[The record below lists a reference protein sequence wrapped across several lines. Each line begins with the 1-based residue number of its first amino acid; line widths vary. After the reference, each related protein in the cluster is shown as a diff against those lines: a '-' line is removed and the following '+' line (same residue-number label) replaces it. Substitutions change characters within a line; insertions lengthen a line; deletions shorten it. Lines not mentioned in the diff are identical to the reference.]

1 MTRRSAGVSERG
13 ILKEAPEKNRAG
25 KIPVIAGLL
34 LYAAGSLLAIYV
46 SRASGPAVGLRL
58 VGLALFGWH
67 ALRKRSLTT
76 WILWSMFAGVEL
88 GLDAAGIA
96 LHTRVL
102 SDIFLRL
109 IKTIVAPLILGTL
122 ITGIAAHG
130 GSRDVG
136 RLGIKS
142 LIYFEVLTT
151 IALVIGLVAINISKA
166 GVGLELA
173 PANSQQTA
181 QIAAVGQTSQALTWD
196 QFLLHV
202 VPENLGKAIVENQIL
217 QVAVFA
223 VFFGLALGQLSEER
237 RRPLLQVIESLTETM
252 FRFTKLVM
260 YYAPVGVGAA
270 MAYTVAHAGLGVMV
284 HLGKL
289 VLTLYIALIVF
300 VLIGI
305 LPSILLFR
313 VPLRRFLK
321 AAAEPTTI
329 GFATSTSEAAL
340 PLAMERMEEL
350 GVPRKIV
357 AFVIPTGY
365 SFNLTG
371 SALYLSLA
379 AIFVAQAGKI
389 PMNLGEQLMMLL
401 ALMLTSKGVA
411 GIPRAVI
418 VVLLAMS
425 SSFHLPVEPIVLLLG
440 VDALMDMGRTG
451 VNVAG
456 NCLASVV
463 VAQWEGDFHLAPEEK
478 PLLSD
483 TGEPI
488 EDLPLEA

>member
-1 MTRRSAGVSERG
+1 M
-13 ILKEAPEKNRAG
+13 KETEKKSRKG
-25 KIPVIAGLL
+25 FIAVLVALL
-34 LYAAGSLLAIYV
+34 LYAVGCLFVSLHTSHAGVPIGFRLASL
-46 SRASGPAVGLRL
+46 AV
-58 VGLALFGWH
+58 FGWY

-76 WILWSMFAGVEL
+76 WILWSMLAGVEL
-88 GLDAAGIA
+88 GLDAAGFA
-96 LHTRVL
+96 LHLRVL

-122 ITGIAAHG
+122 ITGIAAHS

-142 LIYFEVLTT
+142 LVYFEILTS
-151 IALVIGLVAINISKA
+151 IALVIGMVAINISKA
-166 GVGLELA
+166 GVGLDLA
-173 PANSQQTA
+173 PASSEQVA
-181 QIAAVGQTSQALTWD
+181 QVAAVGQSSGPLAWD

-202 VPENLGKAIVENQIL
+202 VPENLGKAVVENQIL

-223 VFFGLALGQLSEER
+223 VLFGLALGQLREER

-252 FRFTKLVM
+252 FRFTNLVM

-270 MAYTVAHAGLGVMV
+270 MAYTVAHAGFGVMV

-289 VLTLYIALIVF
+289 LLTLYVALVAVI
-300 VLIGI
+300 LAGM
-305 LPSILLFR
+305 LPSAILAR
-313 VPLRRFLK
+313 VPLRRFMK
-321 AAAEPTTI
+321 AVSEPAAI

-365 SFNLTG
+365 SFNLVG
-371 SALYLSLA
+371 SALYLALA
-379 AIFVAQAGKI
+379 SIFVAQAGRV
-389 PMNLGEQLMMLL
+389 PMSVGQQFMMLL

-411 GIPRAVI
+411 GVPRAVI

-425 SSFHLPVEPIVLLLG
+425 SSFHLPMEPIVLLLG
-440 VDALMDMGRTG
+440 VDALMDMGRTA
-451 VNVAG
+451 VNVVG

-463 VAQWEGDFHLAPEEK
+463 VAQWEGEFHLAPEGKSLEEGDGQ
-478 PLLSD
+478 PQ
-483 TGEPI
+483 
-488 EDLPLEA
+488 EDLPIEV

>member
-1 MTRRSAGVSERG
+1 MKDTE
-13 ILKEAPEKNRAG
+13 EKNRSG
-25 KIPVIAGLL
+25 RITILLGML
-34 LYAAGSLLAIYV
+34 LYSAGWVSALHAFHAGPLAI
-46 SRASGPAVGLRL
+46 GLRL
-58 VGLALFGWH
+58 AGLAVFAWY
-67 ALRKRSLTT
+67 AIRKPSLTT
-76 WILWSMFAGVEL
+76 WILWSMLAGVEL
-88 GLDAAGIA
+88 GLDAAGVA
-96 LHTRVL
+96 LHIRVL

-142 LIYFEVLTT
+142 LIYFEALTT
-151 IALVIGLVAINISKA
+151 VALVIGIVAINISKA
-166 GVGLELA
+166 GVGLELS
-173 PANSQQTA
+173 PVNTQQVA
-181 QIAAVGQTSQALTWD
+181 QIAAVEQTSGALTWD

-202 VPENLGKAIVENQIL
+202 VPENIGKAIVENQIL

-223 VFFGLALGQLSEER
+223 VFFGLALGQLNEER

-270 MAYTVAHAGLGVMV
+270 MAYTVAHAGLAVMI

-289 VLTLYIALIVF
+289 VLTLYVALTIF
-300 VLIGI
+300 LLIGM
-305 LPSILLFR
+305 LPSALLAR

-321 AAAEPTTI
+321 AAAEPTAI

-371 SALYLSLA
+371 STLYLSLA
-379 AIFVAQAGKI
+379 AIFVAQVGKI
-389 PMNLGEQLMMLL
+389 PMSFGEQLMMLL

-425 SSFHLPVEPIVLLLG
+425 SSFHLPTEPIVLLLG

-463 VAQWEGDFHLAPEEK
+463 VAQWEGEFRLAAEGK
-478 PLLSD
+478 SLVSD
-483 TGEPI
+483 TAEPVDDLPI
-488 EDLPLEA
+488 EA

>member
-1 MTRRSAGVSERG
+1 M
-13 ILKEAPEKNRAG
+13 L
-25 KIPVIAGLL
+25 
-34 LYAAGSLLAIYV
+34 
-46 SRASGPAVGLRL
+46 
-58 VGLALFGWH
+58 
-67 ALRKRSLTT
+67 
-76 WILWSMFAGVEL
+76 AGVEL
-88 GLDAAGIA
+88 GLDASGVA
-96 LHTRVL
+96 LHLRVL

-136 RLGIKS
+136 RLGLKS

-151 IALVIGLVAINISKA
+151 IALIVGLIAINVSKA
-166 GVGLELA
+166 GVGLELTSA
-173 PANSQQTA
+173 TMQHVERMSTA
-181 QIAAVGQTSQALTWD
+181 EQSSSPVAWD
-196 QFLLHV
+196 QFLLHI
-202 VPENLGKAIVENQIL
+202 VPENLAKAIVENQLL

-223 VFFGLALGQLSEER
+223 VLFGLALGQLNEER

-260 YYAPVGVGAA
+260 YFAPIGVGAA

-289 VLTLYIALIVF
+289 VLTLYASLAVFAVIGMLPSALIA
-300 VLIGI
+300 
-305 LPSILLFR
+305 R
-313 VPLRRFLK
+313 VPLQRFLS
-321 AAAEPTTI
+321 AVTEPTTI
-329 GFATSTSEAAL
+329 GFATATSEAAL
-340 PLAMERMEEL
+340 PVAMERMEQL

-379 AIFVAQAGKI
+379 SIFVAQAGKV
-389 PMNLGEQLMMLL
+389 PMGLGEQLMMLL
-401 ALMLTSKGVA
+401 ALMVTSKGVA

-425 SSFHLPVEPIVLLLG
+425 SSFHLPQEPIILLLG
-440 VDALMDMGRTG
+440 IDAIMDMGRTAA
-451 VNVAG
+451 NVAG

-463 VAQWEGDFHLAPEEK
+463 VAQWEGQFALAPEGK
-478 PLLSD
+478 PLIPD
-483 TGEPI
+483 EGEPI
-488 EDLPLEA
+488 KDLSLECE